1 MIPRQRLLTI
11 SSCFHITVFNYS
23 PAAHNVVVVDKQGYA
38 ACKAPEGAKEF
49 RSGNDKITLV
59 KGENYFICTFPG
71 HCESKMK
78 VAVNAEWQKY
88 RACYQ

>member
-1 MIPRQRLLTI
+1 MIPRQRLITI
-11 SSCFHITVFNYS
+11 SSCFHVTVFNYS

-49 RSGNDKITLV
+49 RSGNDKIRLV

-71 HCESKMK
+71 HCDSKMK
-78 VAVNAEWQKY
+78 VAVNAE
-88 RACYQ
+88 